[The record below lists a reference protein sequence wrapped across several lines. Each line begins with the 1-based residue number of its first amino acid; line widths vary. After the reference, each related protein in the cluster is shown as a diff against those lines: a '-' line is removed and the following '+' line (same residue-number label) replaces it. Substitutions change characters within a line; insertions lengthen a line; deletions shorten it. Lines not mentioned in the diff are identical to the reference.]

1 MPKQTKKDLQ
11 ELLLEQITLNID
23 LALRLQGMEARMQ
36 NMANDPIPRP
46 IFFLHFFHKD
56 IQTNLLRIFPQRL
69 ILRII

>member
-11 ELLLEQITLNID
+11 ELLLEQITLNRD
-23 LALRLQGMEARMQ
+23 LAQRLQDMEARMQ
-36 NMANDPIPRP
+36 NMANVPIPRP
-46 IFFLHFFHKD
+46 ILPHFFHKD